1 MGRED
6 YTAAAKTLHWLIA
19 ALIFALFA
27 LGWTMGGFSGLEKFR
42 LYNLHKSIGLTV
54 LTLMA
59 LRFLWRLM
67 NPAPPLPQSMA
78 RRERLAA
85 HLGHLALYAALFVM
99 ALSGWAMISSS
110 DKPSVLFNYTAF
122 PLIPWLAGLAPGE
135 KKTYAKLF
143 LSVHETAANV
153 LLVLIAVHVAAAF
166 RHAFILKD
174 GIMSRMLPRF
184 ARAAKA
190 AKSTPAAL
198 LILGCIALS
207 NVGAAPAHAMEWTID
222 PEKSEVSFEASG
234 SGYNTKGVF
243 KTFKAE
249 IEFDPD
255 TPEQTS
261 IRVALDIKSA
271 TTDTAD
277 VDQTLQSD
285 EFFDPARFPSALF
298 VARGAKPDGD
308 GRYLL
313 DGQLTL
319 KGVTKPVA
327 LPFTIEIESGV
338 AAVRGETTINRLDFG
353 VGPESVAGMAV
364 DKDVKLTVDLTA
376 TRLDN

>member
-1 MGRED
+1 
-6 YTAAAKTLHWLIA
+6 
-19 ALIFALFA
+19 
-27 LGWTMGGFSGLEKFR
+27 
-42 LYNLHKSIGLTV
+42 
-54 LTLMA
+54 
-59 LRFLWRLM
+59 
-67 NPAPPLPQSMA
+67 
-78 RRERLAA
+78 
-85 HLGHLALYAALFVM
+85 
-99 ALSGWAMISSS
+99 
-110 DKPSVLFNYTAF
+110 
-122 PLIPWLAGLAPGE
+122 
-135 KKTYAKLF
+135 
-143 LSVHETAANV
+143 
-153 LLVLIAVHVAAAF
+153 
-166 RHAFILKD
+166 
-174 GIMSRMLPRF
+174 
-184 ARAAKA
+184 
-190 AKSTPAAL
+190 
-198 LILGCIALS
+198 
-207 NVGAAPAHAMEWTID
+207 MEWTID

-353 VGPESVAGMAV
+353 VGPEFVAGMAV